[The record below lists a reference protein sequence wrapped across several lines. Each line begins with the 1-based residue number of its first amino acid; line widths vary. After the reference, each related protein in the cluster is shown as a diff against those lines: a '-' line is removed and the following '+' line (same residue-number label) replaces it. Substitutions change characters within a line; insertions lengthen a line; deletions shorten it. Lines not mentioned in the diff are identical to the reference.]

1 MRKMTKI
8 EFILELKNKLSGLP
22 QDEVDDRL
30 IFYSEMIDDRIEEGI
45 SEEDAVR
52 DMGSIDDVASQILAD
67 TPLIKIVKDKVKSKR
82 RMRAWEI
89 VLLAVG
95 SPLWI
100 TLLAVAFAILIAVYA
115 VIWSLVAS
123 AWAVFAAFVGGSVG
137 GIASGVLFICF
148 GDLYTGLACIA
159 TGLVLAGLSI
169 FAFFGCIAATKGCA
183 RLTKIIMLGIKRA
196 FVGKERA

>member
-1 MRKMTKI
+1 MTKI
-8 EFILELKNKLSGLP
+8 EFILKLKDRLSGLP

-30 IFYSEMIDDRIEEGI
+30 LFYSETIDDLIEEGI
-45 SEEDAVR
+45 SEEYAVR

-67 TPLIKIVKDKVKSKR
+67 TPLLKIVKDKVKSKR

-100 TLLAVAFAILIAVYA
+100 ALLAVAFALLITVYA
-115 VIWSLVAS
+115 VIWSLVVS
-123 AWAVFAAFVGGSVG
+123 AWAVFVTFAATFIG
-137 GIASGVLFICF
+137 GIAGGVLFICF
-148 GDLYTGLACIA
+148 GDLYAGLACIA
-159 TGLVLAGLSI
+159 AGLVLAGLSI
-169 FAFFGCIAATKGCA
+169 FTFFGCIAATKGCA
-183 RLTKIIMLGIKRA
+183 RLTKVIMLGIKRG

>member
-1 MRKMTKI
+1 MTKI
-8 EFILELKNKLSGLP
+8 EFILELKNRLSGLP
-22 QDEVDDRL
+22 QKEVDDRL
-30 IFYSEMIDDRIEEGI
+30 LFYSEMIDDRIEEGV

-52 DMGSIDDVASQILAD
+52 DMGSIDDIAAQILAD
-67 TPLIKIVKDKVKSKR
+67 TPLLKIVKDKVKSKR

-100 TLLAVAFAILIAVYA
+100 ALLAVAFSLLIAVYA
-115 VIWSLVAS
+115 VIWSLVVS
-123 AWAVFAAFVGGSVG
+123 AWAVFAAFAGGSVG
-137 GIASGVLFICF
+137 GVAGGIMFIC
-148 GDLYTGLACIA
+148 GGNLSPGLACIGA
-159 TGLVLAGLSI
+159 GLVLAGLSI

-183 RLTKIIMLGIKRA
+183 KLTKIILLGIKRA